1 MADGEGKVI
10 INIILN
16 GGQAVQGLDN
26 INNKV
31 DELDK
36 SGEKANLSIGKIAK
50 SVSDIAKKTGVFD
63 MLKDSVNAA
72 FDEIATME
80 QFERTITAIT
90 GSAEQANTALDS
102 TKKVVSGTTYGI
114 DTATNAVKGF
124 VNSNMDVGKATESI
138 AAWGDAVS
146 HYGDGSNEAFTAVT
160 ESLAQMVDGGKAQM
174 DTMNQLTEAGIP
186 ALRIYA
192 DATGQS
198 VEEVANQM
206 QQGEISADSFMDVM
220 NSALKDGTESFGA
233 IDGAAKDAGSSWTN
247 SIDNMKS
254 ATVRGIT
261 AIIGSIDSMLESVGL
276 PKMQELITAFGPL
289 AVTVFQQV
297 AASSLT
303 LEGTLNTLKKGMEG
317 LGNAAKSVW
326 GVIASHPI
334 IAIISAVVALAAVII
349 YLWKTNENFR
359 NFFINAWES
368 IKNAVINLGPGLKML
383 GSQIADVSK
392 KMYDASLDAFSTSV
406 QWLGSVAE
414 TTGETFSNLAGRTQE
429 LITSLAA
436 GAVNGFNA
444 AMEWLGNTARTVSE
458 FFAELRER
466 INIGPVLAA
475 VIGPITTIATAF
487 FGLASPIGWV
497 IKGFALLAAQTSIFS
512 DILGVFKGDMSIG
525 EVVNNFAA
533 DLSNLITNLAE
544 NAVIFIEKG
553 TEMIVG
559 FIDAFATNLPE
570 LINAGVEV
578 ITNLITGLVSAL
590 PLLIETWLQLFTT
603 LLEVVVMIIPLIL
616 EIGITIITTLI
627 EAIVVA
633 LPLLIETWLQLFTM
647 LLEVVVTVIPL
658 ILEMGITIITT
669 LIEAIVIALPLLIET
684 WLQLFTTLLEV
695 VITMIPLILEI
706 GITIITTL
714 IEAIVTALPM
724 LIETYLTIIMT
735 LIDTITTVLPLVIEV
750 FLLLLMTIV
759 TTLIENLP
767 LIIEAGI
774 QILTALID
782 GIIIL
787 IPALIE
793 AAITIIMALVEAV
806 ITNLPVILEAGI
818 QILTALI
825 NGIIQILPQLIEAGL
840 NIILALVQAIIGL
853 LPELLNA
860 GIQILFALIDGI
872 VSIVPQ
878 LINAGIQLLLE
889 LVSAFIGLLPQL
901 INAGIQILMAL
912 IQGIISI
919 VPQLLSAGMQLILQL
934 AGAIIQLLP
943 QLLNAGVQ
951 LITALIGGITQMI
964 SNVVSAG
971 WGLVTDL
978 AGGIIDKGKDIYN
991 AAKNIIGEGINGV
1004 KEKATDFFNAGK
1016 NIVGSIA
1023 DGIKENVEKVKGAIG
1038 NVVQKIR
1045 DFLPFS
1051 PAKEGPLKDIMYPGI
1066 TNSLAKNIKRGSG
1079 KPLKEMRSLTEDLA
1093 DEMNPEITNRL
1104 RGASVSLGNL
1114 STQASTTQVIDENRK
1129 WVVKNNEEESK
1140 QPVIMDIYV
1149 GTKKIARE
1157 IVDDITHLQ
1166 ARQNNRKQY
1175 RPRGGTA

>member
-1 MADGEGKVI
+1 MADGEGKVV

-16 GGQAVQGLDN
+16 DGQAVHGLDN
-26 INNKV
+26 INNKMG
-31 DELDK
+31 ELDK

-63 MLKDSVNAA
+63 MLKDSVNTA

-90 GSAEQANTALDS
+90 GSAEKANTALDS
-102 TKKVVSGTTYGI
+102 TKKIVSGTTYGI
-114 DTATNAVKGF
+114 DTATNAVQGF
-124 VNSNMDVGKATESI
+124 VMSNMDVGKATESI

-160 ESLAQMVDGGKAQM
+160 ESLAQMVDGGKVQM
-174 DTMNQLTEAGIP
+174 ETMNQLTEAGIP
-186 ALRIYA
+186 AMRIYA

-261 AIIGSIDSMLESVGL
+261 AIIGSIDSMLESAGL

-317 LGNAAKSVW
+317 LGNAVKSVW

-368 IKNAVINLGPGLKML
+368 IKNAVMNFGPGLKML
-383 GSQIADVSK
+383 GSQIVDVSK

-429 LITSLAA
+429 LIAGMAA
-436 GAVNGFNA
+436 GSIDGFNA
-444 AMEWLGNTARTVSE
+444 AMEWLGNTARTVGE
-458 FFAELRER
+458 FFTELRER
-466 INIGPVLAA
+466 INIGAVLAA
-475 VIGPITTIATAF
+475 VIGPLTTIATAF

-497 IKGFALLAAQTSIFS
+497 IKGFALLAAQTSLFS
-512 DILGVFKGDMSIG
+512 DILAVFKGDMSIG
-525 EVVNNFAA
+525 EMVNNFAA

-559 FIDAFATNLPE
+559 FIDALATNLPE
-570 LINAGVEV
+570 LINTGVEV

-603 LLEVVVMIIPLIL
+603 LLEVVVTIIPLIL

-633 LPLLIETWLQLFTM
+633 LPLLIETWLQLFTT

-658 ILEMGITIITT
+658 ILEM
-669 LIEAIVIALPLLIET
+669 
-684 WLQLFTTLLEV
+684 
-695 VITMIPLILEI
+695 

-806 ITNLPVILEAGI
+806 ITNLPVILDAGM

-825 NGIIQILPQLIEAGL
+825 NGIIQVLPQLIEAGL

-872 VSIVPQ
+872 ISIVPQ
-878 LINAGIQLLLE
+878 LIDAGIQLLLE
-889 LVSAFIGLLPQL
+889 LVSAFIGLLPEL

-1023 DGIKENVEKVKGAIG
+1023 DGIKENVEKVKSAIG

-1104 RGASVSLGNL
+1104 RGTSMSLGRV
-1114 STQASTTQVIDENRK
+1114 STQLNTTSGALGNENNNTRTYSPNINNYFTPAESTPS
-1129 WVVKNNEEESK
+1129 ES
-1140 QPVIMDIYV
+1140 
-1149 GTKKIARE
+1149 A
-1157 IVDDITHLQ
+1157 
-1166 ARQNNRKQY
+1166 RKQ
-1175 RPRGGTA
+1175 RQQQQRLAMEMGF

>member
-16 GGQAVQGLDN
+16 DGQAVQGLDN

-63 MLKDSVNAA
+63 MLKDSVNTA

-90 GSAEQANTALDS
+90 GSAEKANTALDS
-102 TKKVVSGTTYGI
+102 TKKMVSGTTYGI
-114 DTATNAVKGF
+114 DTATNAVQGF
-124 VNSNMDVGKATESI
+124 VMSNMDVGKATESI

-160 ESLAQMVDGGKAQM
+160 KSLADMVDGGKVQM
-174 DTMNQLTEAGIP
+174 ETLNQLTEAGIP
-186 ALRIYA
+186 AMRIYA

-198 VEEVANQM
+198 VEEVASQM
-206 QQGEISADSFMDVM
+206 QQGEISADSFMNVM
-220 NSALKDGTESFGA
+220 NSALKDGTENFGA

-261 AIIGSIDSMLESVGL
+261 AIIGSMDSMLESVGL

-317 LGNAAKSVW
+317 LANAAKSVW

-368 IKNAVINLGPGLKML
+368 IKNAVMNLGPGMKML
-383 GSQIADVSK
+383 GSQLVDISK
-392 KMYDASLDAFSTSV
+392 KMYGASLDAFSTSV

-414 TTGETFSNLAGRTQE
+414 ITGEAFSNLAGRTQE
-429 LITSLAA
+429 LIASMAA
-436 GAVNGFNA
+436 GAVTGFNA
-444 AMEWLGNTARTVSE
+444 AMEWLGNTARAVGE

-475 VIGPITTIATAF
+475 VIGPLTTIATAF

-512 DILGVFKGDMSIG
+512 DILGVFKGDMSIN

-533 DLSNLITNLAE
+533 DLSNLITNLAD

-559 FIDAFATNLPE
+559 FIDAFAINLPE
-570 LINAGVEV
+570 LINVGVEV

-603 LLEVVVMIIPLIL
+603 LLEVVVTIIPLIL

-627 EAIVVA
+627 EAIVA
-633 LPLLIETWLQLFTM
+633 
-647 LLEVVVTVIPL
+647 
-658 ILEMGITIITT
+658 
-669 LIEAIVIALPLLIET
+669 ALPLLIET

-759 TTLIENLP
+759 GTLIENLP

-793 AAITIIMALVEAV
+793 AVITIIMALVEAV
-806 ITNLPVILEAGI
+806 ITNLPVILDAGM

-825 NGIIQILPQLIEAGL
+825 NGIVQILPQLIEAGL

-878 LINAGIQLLLE
+878 LIDAGIQLLLE
-889 LVSAFIGLLPQL
+889 LVSAFIGLLPEL

-919 VPQLLSAGMQLILQL
+919 VPQLLSTGMQLILQL
-934 AGAIIQLLP
+934 AGVILQLLP

-971 WGLVTDL
+971 WGLVKDL

-991 AAKNIIGEGINGV
+991 AAKNIIAEGINGV

-1023 DGIKENVEKVKGAIG
+1023 DGIKENVEKVKSAIG

-1066 TNSLAKNIKRGSG
+1066 TNSLAKNIKQGSS
-1079 KPLKEMRSLTEDLA
+1079 KPLREMRALTDDLA

-1104 RGASVSLGNL
+1104 RGAAVSLGNL
-1114 STQASTTQVIDENRK
+1114 STQASATQVIDENRK
-1129 WVVKNNEEESK
+1129 WMVNNNGGESK
-1140 QPVIMDIYV
+1140 QPVILDIYV

-1175 RPRGGTA
+1175 RPRGGMA